1 MDERIAVLG
10 LIQIASALSC
20 GVFILWLTYRI
31 ARVYA
36 QKKWGIDSNN
46 TAYNLLLAAMLFS
59 VGYVVSGVVQPI
71 LQSFRLLSVGETNT
85 LELAGKF
92 IAIGGAYIAISYAAA
107 VAIMLISMRLY
118 TFMTPLDELAEIKN
132 NNIGVAVIV
141 GVIIIILSLMTKDGV
156 VLFIESMV
164 PYPELPPV

>member
-1 MDERIAVLG
+1 
-10 LIQIASALSC
+10 
-20 GVFILWLTYRI
+20 
-31 ARVYA
+31 
-36 QKKWGIDSNN
+36 
-46 TAYNLLLAAMLFS
+46 LFS